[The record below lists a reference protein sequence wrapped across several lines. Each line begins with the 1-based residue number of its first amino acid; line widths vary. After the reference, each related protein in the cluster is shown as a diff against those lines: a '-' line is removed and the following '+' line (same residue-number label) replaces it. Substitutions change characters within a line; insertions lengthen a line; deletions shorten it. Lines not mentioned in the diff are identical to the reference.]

1 MCLMKPI
8 EIDGYE
14 FTRVKYQKWSEL
26 KVPIYAHQAA
36 TIDTYERGKNILL
49 CTKTGSG
56 KTAAALFPLIKNKH
70 SAIFVYPTN
79 ALIKNQQINIY
90 KTLTKILNKKVYI
103 LNKSLIDTSDIE
115 SSSPSESDISIHV
128 INREVL
134 EAEGYS
140 EKRGEIIQAILY
152 DLSKQMIILT
162 NPDTLFAI
170 LSLAYRE
177 HLNVVRALWNYRTIV
192 IDEFHMYYGVQLANI
207 IFLLKFAEK
216 IIPNAFQ
223 MKIFLSATSKE
234 DLAQLLMDLFN
245 VENPTTNEIYEEREA
260 YPALQPILLNP
271 LLLVD
276 DLLISGVLKIIK
288 DNEEDIKISRDK
300 NRNNKE
306 YVPCVI
312 IVNSVIDAIH
322 VEEEIRRTCPDLKLS
337 PYRGLMS
344 KFERKIEDAHVVI
357 GTNAIEV
364 GIDFQCSF
372 LIFEAGDAS
381 SFLQRFGRIGR
392 HKIEGHTPTA
402 YAFLP
407 RHVYESLSERKTI
420 TRDNFENLINEYY
433 DTYSSY
439 SGFVASDYG
448 MIQAH
453 VFTQKLQ
460 KLLGR
465 NREVPEKAKELMS
478 SYILELYKIFNI
490 DEIRSKRIERKLK
503 YRWFNAYLNSVSF
516 RSTLPSVLVYDQRE
530 ERWNRTPLYETEVST
545 ALAKGTPCLPLT
557 RPEETFYA
565 VMKKYRPELK
575 AKFEDLPMVF
585 IENYDYN
592 YNVTFETI
600 KRHELHAPFV
610 CEKSDPFIQRKNE
623 NYGFGQL
630 FEGHIA
636 MFIQTED
643 YCLTDWRTKKFRT
656 EDGNCLMVF
665 DGDAL
670 LYLFLLGI
678 KNEIGICR
686 SQKAIETGD
695 NII

>member
-1 MCLMKPI
+1 MKPI

-36 TIDTYERGKNILL
+36 TIDTYESGKNILL

-79 ALIKNQQINIY
+79 ALIKNQLINIY

-103 LNKSLIDTSDIE
+103 LNKSLIDTSNIE
-115 SSSPSESDISIHV
+115 SSTLSESDISIHV

-140 EKRGEIIQAILY
+140 EKRGEIIQAILH
-152 DLSKQMIILT
+152 DLSKQTIILT

-177 HLNVVRALWNYRTIV
+177 HLNIVRALGKYNTIV

-207 IFLLKFAEK
+207 IFMLKFAEK
-216 IIPNAFQ
+216 IIPSAFQ
-223 MKIFLSATSKE
+223 RKIFLSATSKE
-234 DLAQLLMDLFN
+234 DLAHLLMDLFN
-245 VENPTTNEIYEEREA
+245 VESPTTNEIYEEMEA
-260 YPALQPILLNP
+260 YPALQPILLNS

-276 DLLISGVLKIIK
+276 DLPISGVLKIIK
-288 DNEEDIKISRDK
+288 DNEEDIKKSRNK
-300 NRNNKE
+300 NTNNKE

-312 IVNSVIDAIH
+312 IINSVIEAIH
-322 VEEEIRRTCPDLKLS
+322 IEEELRVTCPDLKLS

-372 LIFEAGDAS
+372 LVFEAGDAS

-407 RHVYESLSERKTI
+407 KHVYESLSEQKTI

-439 SGFVASDYG
+439 SLFVASDYG
-448 MIQAH
+448 MVQAH

-460 KLLGR
+460 KLLEKEGKI
-465 NREVPEKAKELMS
+465 PKKAKELAN
-478 SYILELYKIFNI
+478 SYILELYRIFNI

-503 YRWFNAYLNSVSF
+503 QRWFNAYLNSVSF

-530 ERWNRTPLYETEVST
+530 ERWNRTPIYATDVST
-545 ALAKGTPCLPLT
+545 ALAKGTPCLPL
-557 RPEETFYA
+557 PEETFYA
-565 VMKKYRPELK
+565 VMRKYHPELK
-575 AKFEDLPMVF
+575 AKFEDLPMVL
-585 IENYDYN
+585 IENYDYS
-592 YNVTFETI
+592 YNVTFKTI
-600 KRHELHAPFV
+600 KSHNLYAPFV
-610 CEKSDPFIQRKNE
+610 CEESDLSIQRKNQ

-630 FEGHIA
+630 LEGHIA
-636 MFIQTED
+636 MLIQQTED
-643 YCLTDWRTKKFRT
+643 YYLTDWRTKKFQT
-656 EDGNCLMVF
+656 EDGNQLMVF

-670 LYLFLLGI
+670 LYLFLLEI
-678 KNEIGICR
+678 KDRIKMSGV
-686 SQKAIETGD
+686 QKTGQTED

>member
-1 MCLMKPI
+1 MSLTEAI

-14 FTRVKYQKWSEL
+14 FTRVEYQKWPEL
-26 KVPIYAHQAA
+26 EVPIYAHQAA
-36 TIDTYERGKNILL
+36 TIDTYESGKNILL

-79 ALIKNQQINIY
+79 ALIKNQLINIY
-90 KTLTKILNKKVYI
+90 KTLTKILNKKVHI

-115 SSSPSESDISIHV
+115 SSTLSESDISVHV

-152 DLSKQMIILT
+152 DLSKQTIILT

-170 LSLAYRE
+170 LALAYGE
-177 HLNVVRALWNYRTIV
+177 HLNIVRALWNYRTIV

-207 IFLLKFAEK
+207 IFMLKFAEK

-234 DLAQLLMDLFN
+234 DLAQLLTDLFE
-245 VENPTTNEIYEEREA
+245 VVSPTTNGIYEEMEA
-260 YPALQPILLNP
+260 YPALQPVRLNP
-271 LLLVD
+271 LLLVE
-276 DLLISGVLKIIK
+276 DLPIGGVMRIIK
-288 DNEEDIKISRDK
+288 DIEENIRKLRGENK
-300 NRNNKE
+300 NNKE

-322 VEEEIRRTCPDLKLS
+322 IEEEIRGTCPDLKLS

-433 DTYSSY
+433 DIYPSY
-439 SGFVASDYG
+439 SDFVASDYG

-453 VFTQKLQ
+453 VFTKKLQ

-490 DEIRSKRIERKLK
+490 AEIRRKRIERKLK
-503 YRWFNAYLNSVSF
+503 HRWFNAYLNSVSF

-530 ERWNRTPLYETEVST
+530 ERWNRTPIYETEVST

-575 AKFEDLPMVF
+575 AKFEDLPMVLV
-585 IENYDYN
+585 ENYDYK

-600 KRHELHAPFV
+600 KTHNLYAPFV
-610 CEKSDPFIQRKNE
+610 CEESDLSIQRKKQ

-643 YCLTDWRTKKFRT
+643 YLCTDWRTKKFRT
-656 EDGNCLMVF
+656 DDGNRLVVF

-670 LYLFLLGI
+670 LYLFLLDI
-678 KNEIGICR
+678 KDEVKTGC
-686 SQKAIETGD
+686 SQKTIKTGN

>member
-1 MCLMKPI
+1 MEAI
-8 EIDGYE
+8 EIEGYN
-14 FTRVKYQKWSEL
+14 FPRVKYEKWPEL
-26 KVPIYAHQAA
+26 KIPIYAHQAA
-36 TIDTYERGKNILL
+36 TIDTYESGKNILL

-56 KTAAALFPLIKNKH
+56 KTAAALFPLIKNRQ

-79 ALIKNQQINIY
+79 ALIKNQLINIY

-103 LNKSLIDTSDIE
+103 LNKSLIDTSNIE
-115 SSSPSESDISIHV
+115 SSTPSESDISIHV

-140 EKRGEIIQAILY
+140 ESRGEIIQAILH
-152 DLSKQMIILT
+152 DLSKQTIVLT

-177 HLNVVRALWNYRTIV
+177 HLNVVRALERYNTIV
-192 IDEFHMYYGVQLANI
+192 IDEFHMYYGIQLANI
-207 IFLLKFAEK
+207 IFMLKFAEK

-223 MKIFLSATSKE
+223 RKIFLSATSKE

-245 VENPTTNEIYEEREA
+245 VESPTTNEIYEEREA

-276 DLLISGVLKIIK
+276 DLPISGILKIIR
-288 DNEEDIKISRDK
+288 DNEEDIKKSRDK

-322 VEEEIRRTCPDLKLS
+322 IEEEIRRTCPDLKLS

-344 KFERKIEDAHVVI
+344 KFERLIEDAHIVI

-364 GIDFQCSF
+364 GIDFHCSF

-381 SFLQRFGRIGR
+381 SFLQRFGRLGR
-392 HKIEGHTPTA
+392 HKIEGHTSTA

-407 RHVYESLSERKTI
+407 KYVYVSLSEQKTI

-453 VFTQKLQ
+453 VFTKKLQ
-460 KLLGR
+460 KLLEKEGKI
-465 NREVPEKAKELMS
+465 PKKAKELTN

-503 YRWFNAYLNSVSF
+503 HHWFNAYLNSVSF
-516 RSTLPSVLVYDQRE
+516 RSTLPSVLVYDHRE
-530 ERWNRTPLYETEVST
+530 ERRNRTPIYATDVFT
-545 ALAKGTPCLPLT
+545 ALAKGTPCLPLS

-575 AKFEDLPMVF
+575 AKFENLPMVL
-585 IENYDYN
+585 IENYDYS
-592 YNVTFETI
+592 YNVTVETI
-600 KRHELHAPFV
+600 NRHELHALFV
-610 CEKSDPFIQRKNE
+610 CEKSDLLILRKSE

-636 MFIQTED
+636 MLIQQED
-643 YCLTDWRTKKFRT
+643 YFLTDWRTKKFRT
-656 EDGNCLMVF
+656 ADGNRLMVF

-670 LYLFLLGI
+670 LYRFLLEI
-678 KNEIGICR
+678 KDKIKMSSFQKT
-686 SQKAIETGD
+686 SQTED